1 MAVPRRSRYEEVDRW
16 RSSRP
21 WSWLLAGIL
30 IGIIFSVFI
39 YMRLI
44 LPHTVPPAA
53 ETTSVESAPSVLAET
68 ETKTEATEKTGT
80 NADKSSTSNNTDNAP
95 PAKTTPRFEF
105 YTVLPDQEVRVNP
118 SVSPRPLPL
127 GTNPETEAEELAALA
142 VGTAPITT
150 PGTYLLQVGS
160 FRDAREA
167 EGLKNHLTSL
177 GITAHIERATLSNSN
192 DIWHRVRLGPFN
204 DLNRLNQTRARL
216 TQHNIT
222 AIVVQF

>member
-1 MAVPRRSRYEEVDRW
+1 MAVSRRSRYEETDRG
-16 RSSRP
+16 RCSRP
-21 WSWLLAGIL
+21 WSWLLVGIL

-44 LPHTVPPAA
+44 LPHTVPTTATATVNAA
-53 ETTSVESAPSVLAET
+53 PVVLAET
-68 ETKTEATEKTGT
+68 ETTPPDPNKTVVD
-80 NADKSSTSNNTDNAP
+80 ADKPSTKPETP
-95 PAKTTPRFEF
+95 PTAKTTPRFEF
-105 YTVLPDQEVRVNP
+105 YTVLPDQAVNVNNTP
-118 SVSPRPLPL
+118 PRPLPL
-127 GTNPETEAEELAALA
+127 GTNPELETEELATLS

-160 FRDAREA
+160 FRDLREA
-167 EGLKNHLTSL
+167 EGLRTHLASL

-192 DIWHRVRLGPFN
+192 DVWHRVRLGPFN

>member
-39 YMRLI
+39 YMQLI
-44 LPHTVPPAA
+44 LPRTVQPIPATA
-53 ETTSVESAPSVLAET
+53 TVDASPVVLAET
-68 ETKTEATEKTGT
+68 ETSPSAAEKTVVSADKPSDKTETTPT
-80 NADKSSTSNNTDNAP
+80 
-95 PAKTTPRFEF
+95 KTTPRFEF
-105 YTVLPDQEVRVNP
+105 YTVLPDQEVNVNNT
-118 SVSPRPLPL
+118 SPRPLPL
-127 GTNPETEAEELAALA
+127 GTNPELQAGEVAALA

-160 FRDAREA
+160 FRDVREA
-167 EGLKNHLTSL
+167 EGLKSHLTSL

-192 DIWHRVRLGPFN
+192 DVWHRVRLGPFN
-204 DLNRLNQTRARL
+204 DLDRLNQTRARL